1 MIRRNSNINCFQGL
15 THLTFFFLVTFHT
28 IQEREV
34 YILSRTQVSR
44 KKSSFSQVTS
54 RTSRIVVRAFF
65 AFELSLAMYTYIDMN
80 ANARRE
86 ISECRKSKGRR
97 PVLVSACRGDGEAGG
112 EGRRLRDESGPRD
125 EEHRRWQQSAV
136 SHAADTTHAAHTAH
150 AAHAPHADIGDSAST
165 PAAGLD
171 RLRPR
176 TGEFFIFA
184 LSSLSSILP
193 SAFPPPISRAI
204 YVSATTEPNANI
216 LHITLFLKNILKL
229 QWNVIEQKCILLLPS
244 RNIGKGYNWDILD
257 GFTMFKRRE

>member
-1 MIRRNSNINCFQGL
+1 MSYTSHRRASIFRFG
-15 THLTFFFLVTFHT
+15 
-28 IQEREV
+28 
-34 YILSRTQVSR
+34 
-44 KKSSFSQVTS
+44 
-54 RTSRIVVRAFF
+54 
-65 AFELSLAMYTYIDMN
+65 ELSLAMYTN

-176 TGEFFIFA
+176 TGEFFHIRP
-184 LSSLSSILP
+184 ILP
-193 SAFPPPISRAI
+193 LLQPPFSLFPASFPPSLELFTYPQRPSRMRI
-204 YVSATTEPNANI
+204 FYI
-216 LHITLFLKNILKL
+216 LPCFLKI
-229 QWNVIEQKCILLLPS
+229 
-244 RNIGKGYNWDILD
+244 D
-257 GFTMFKRRE
+257 